1 MKKRAA
7 LLLAVLCLAAALMP
21 GCKRTDGERPTEP
34 RPSVEVVPP
43 ETDPNALRVLID
55 FTTPGSTS
63 HADHDVLEDFKKAI
77 AEAGGPEDITFEYVF
92 FDDSCERD
100 SENYALRGNELTR
113 VRTEIMAGKGPDIFI
128 TTCQPEYVDPVFKY
142 PDQVMSRRAF
152 LPLDGYIENAQ
163 FMEWDKL
170 TPAIM
175 AAGKNEEGQQVLP
188 LTYSLPLTVF
198 RKTEVEH
205 THSQDLTLFDIA
217 KSDNPVSLLFSE
229 RATEFHT
236 FWMDDDRFSS
246 AFMELADY
254 DTETLAFSEE
264 ELKEVIKT
272 LGDLENRRVSG
283 EFDNAPSYYHSN
295 LEVDFNFNPGDDMYM
310 ADKGG
315 IGENERITL
324 FPLYS
329 AQGGYCA
336 TITSFAAINRN
347 TKRPDDAFFVL
358 DYLLSLE
365 CQCSELYANL
375 TFSRAIPTHEEA
387 MQKRTKVIQYH
398 ATEGNKPKA
407 WYLPKSNFEE
417 LCSLRDNITSARFRT
432 ELDKKLVNILDRS
445 KFLVGNEEALDR
457 EVHAAYMEMSMMLG
471 ES

>member
-1 MKKRAA
+1 
-7 LLLAVLCLAAALMP
+7 
-21 GCKRTDGERPTEP
+21 
-34 RPSVEVVPP
+34 
-43 ETDPNALRVLID
+43 
-55 FTTPGSTS
+55 
-63 HADHDVLEDFKKAI
+63 
-77 AEAGGPEDITFEYVF
+77 
-92 FDDSCERD
+92 
-100 SENYALRGNELTR
+100 
-113 VRTEIMAGKGPDIFI
+113 
-128 TTCQPEYVDPVFKY
+128 
-142 PDQVMSRRAF
+142 
-152 LPLDGYIENAQ
+152 
-163 FMEWDKL
+163 
-170 TPAIM
+170 
-175 AAGKNEEGQQVLP
+175 
-188 LTYSLPLTVF
+188 
-198 RKTEVEH
+198 
-205 THSQDLTLFDIA
+205 
-217 KSDNPVSLLFSE
+217 
-229 RATEFHT
+229 
-236 FWMDDDRFSS
+236 
-246 AFMELADY
+246 
-254 DTETLAFSEE
+254 
-264 ELKEVIKT
+264 
-272 LGDLENRRVSG
+272 
-283 EFDNAPSYYHSN
+283 
-295 LEVDFNFNPGDDMYM
+295 MYM

-445 KFLVGNEEALDR
+445 KFLVGNEGALDR